1 MSRNGEPPSAE
12 EEEAY
17 LRAIAE
23 RGFEPHTYAALADEI
38 YESYRRSESYR
49 RFLDPVNNEP
59 SELPDDLTRCWDD
72 AEKDYRDYTRAY
84 LLHAHAPSMFPSTDN
99 TTRVESVV
107 AADTVGI
114 VADPTASFTS
124 EGGSNFGSEAAF
136 DGSWAHTSRGYSSPT
151 MVGSTPATTCSDD
164 PESTSGGS
172 SVMMESSIAEQAK
185 QLRDAIALQTTLIE
199 QLRHLSDAGGIH
211 CSEEQT
217 RQLSDALALQTTLM
231 EQVRHLGNAGSIHC
245 SECLGFYGFPL
256 HEFWKCA
263 YCNAIVCLRCTYTT
277 GILCPALPS
286 ECPHRY
292 VRIEEQ
298 ASSQG
303 VHPMQTASQ
312 SSSSD
317 RPHHNEQQQ
326 WSAIY
331 RIDTLARWEHL
342 VRTRRL
348 LDAHRNMRP

>member
-12 EEEAY
+12 EQEAY

-23 RGFEPHTYAALADEI
+23 RGFEPHTYAALADVI

-49 RFLDPVNNEP
+49 RFLSPVNNEP
-59 SELPDDLTRCWDD
+59 SELPDDLTGCWDA
-72 AEKDYRDYTRAY
+72 AEEDYRNYTRAY
-84 LLHAHAPSMFPSTDN
+84 LMHAHAPSMFPSFVVNDASDEDIVSIEGSTDN

-172 SVMMESSIAEQAK
+172 SVMMESSITEQAK

-199 QLRHLSDAGGIH
+199 QVRHLSDAGGIH
-211 CSEEQT
+211 CSEEQA

-231 EQVRHLGNAGSIHC
+231 EQVRHLSNAGSIHC

-256 HEFWKCA
+256 HEFCKCA
-263 YCNAIVCLRCTYTT
+263 YCNAIVCLRCTYIT

-292 VRIEEQ
+292 VGIEEQ
-298 ASSQG
+298 ASTHGGHWHQD
-303 VHPMQTASQ
+303 HT
-312 SSSSD
+312 
-317 RPHHNEQQQ
+317 EQ
-326 WSAIY
+326 
-331 RIDTLARWEHL
+331 RFD
-342 VRTRRL
+342 RRL
-348 LDAHRNMRP
+348 P